1 MPEQQQEQRNQQ
13 QLVNQRLEKRQT
25 EKEQQSEDITEGW
38 EEIKE
43 LDLIIE
49 AGIDT
54 WDNPMEEKQKLEK
67 GQEAV
72 IEKNQAVETKL
83 EAASHA
89 VVDLEIG
96 NVEMIDKDLEKAK
109 EEREQKEYEEF
120 KENLSML
127 ETSLRKAKLSK
138 SQALRRIKTFFK
150 LWQPK
155 EYMADDKKDA
165 WDQSIKQ
172 FKEKYLEEAYGKT
185 ESWDD
190 LEEKAETEIIQE
202 LQYKTGYHGVVSGQ
216 QSIVFSVLNRP
227 ACERMLIYYM
237 MEHGYQKTIRPS
249 FISMSQLYY
258 KPNRKMLEKRGLH
271 FENLGENYQQVF
283 DAQKTVE
290 LWNQAACHQ

>member
-202 LQYKTGYHGVVSGQ
+202 LQYKTGYHGVVSG
-216 QSIVFSVLNRP
+216 
-227 ACERMLIYYM
+227 
-237 MEHGYQKTIRPS
+237 KT
-249 FISMSQLYY
+249 
-258 KPNRKMLEKRGLH
+258 
-271 FENLGENYQQVF
+271 
-283 DAQKTVE
+283 D
-290 LWNQAACHQ
+290 